1 MTMQT
6 AGIFTFD
13 DSAQQRNR
21 IAMVAELRNLLTAT
35 IPGEDGYPV
44 PMVVDPLRSQVVD
57 ALRDVLGIA
66 SDTDSP
72 A

>member
-21 IAMVAELRNLLTAT
+21 IALVAELRNLLTAT
-35 IPGEDGYPV
+35 IPAEDGYEV
-44 PMVVDPLRSQVVD
+44 LAIVDPLRSQIVDLLRD
-57 ALRDVLGIA
+57 ALGIESGGTA
-66 SDTDSP
+66 
-72 A
+72 

>member
-21 IAMVAELRNLLTAT
+21 IGLVAELRNLLTAT

-44 PMVVDPLRSQVVD
+44 PMIVEPLRGQVVD